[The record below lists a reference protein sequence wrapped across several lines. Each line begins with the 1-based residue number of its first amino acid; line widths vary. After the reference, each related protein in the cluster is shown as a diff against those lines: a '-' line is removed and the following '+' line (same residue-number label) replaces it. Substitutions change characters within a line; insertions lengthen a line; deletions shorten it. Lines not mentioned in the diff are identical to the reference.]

1 MTKGRKPFYAERM
14 KPNGLPA
21 ELDNWYKAEA
31 VRRGL
36 KSGAE
41 LKRLA
46 LEEWRKQSALD
57 EIAKI
62 EEVIDA

>member
-1 MTKGRKPFYAERM
+1 MTKGRKPFFAKRM

-21 ELDNWYKAEA
+21 ELDDWYTEESK
-31 VRRGL
+31 RRGL

-57 EIAKI
+57 
-62 EEVIDA
+62 